1 MKKLCNCFGML
12 ARGGSAMAG
21 NTLNTEKIGSPQK
34 LACLARFTLIELLV
48 VIAIIAILAAMLMPA
63 LQQARERGRSIV
75 CLSNQKNM
83 GSGVNMYADDYG
95 YLPGRGDGSLN
106 NGNLFIYIAPYVGY
120 KGMTH
125 STPARFYTDN
135 RSILPLFL
143 CPSCEKPVL
152 KGTNFGGLNGV
163 SYIVNNLLSTK
174 GLAAKEN
181 RYGRKLATIRRPSE
195 KFFILETGD
204 GAEENYAAGPLSH
217 KRMTYR
223 HPGGPLRVFEAPGQ
237 VGNAGMNIAYVDG
250 RAAQWI
256 GAVTVVTADETSE
269 LYTKHWPVE

>member
-1 MKKLCNCFGML
+1 MNTMTAKNFGAPLKTTCF
-12 ARGGSAMAG
+12 
-21 NTLNTEKIGSPQK
+21 
-34 LACLARFTLIELLV
+34 ARFTLIELLV

-63 LQQARERGRSIV
+63 LQQARERGRSVV

-135 RSILPLFL
+135 RAILPLFL

-181 RYGRKLATIRRPSE
+181 RYGRKLSTIRRPSE

-217 KRMTYR
+217 KRMAYR

-237 VGNAGMNIAYVDG
+237 VGNAGMNISYVDG

-256 GAVTVVTADETSE
+256 GAVTVVAADETSE
-269 LYTKHWPVE
+269 VYTKHWPVD